1 MKKLLKYTS
10 PFLILLFLFAAL
22 GCEKDEEFSKE
33 ELLTSHVWR
42 FSKMTA
48 DTDTQDIIDLITVV
62 EAFMTGGTLNFDDDG
77 TYSMTA
83 MQQTENGVW
92 ELSADEKTLIMD
104 DDDGNVDPSETTLV
118 SLTLTKMVWEDEGD
132 YLDEIFTT
140 TTVWIK

>member
-1 MKKLLKYTS
+1 MKKLFKYTS

-22 GCEKDEEFSKE
+22 GCEKEDEFSKE
-33 ELLTSHVWR
+33 ELLTAHTWR
-42 FSKMTA
+42 FSDMTA
-48 DTDTQDIIDLITVV
+48 DTDTQDILDLITFVK
-62 EAFMTGGTLNFDDDG
+62 ALMTGATLNFDDDG

-83 MQQTENGVW
+83 MQQTDTGTW
-92 ELSADEKTLIMD
+92 DLSSDEKTLIMD
-104 DDDGNVDPSETTLV
+104 KGTADESETTLV